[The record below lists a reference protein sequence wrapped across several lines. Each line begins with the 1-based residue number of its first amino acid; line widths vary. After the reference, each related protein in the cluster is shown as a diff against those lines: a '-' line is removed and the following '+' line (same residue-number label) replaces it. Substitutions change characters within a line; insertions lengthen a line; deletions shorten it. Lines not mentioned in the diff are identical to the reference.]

1 MVIIQGGSVEYRK
14 TKGRQGRSM
23 MSVLYKLV
31 SRRKGSVLIISTF
44 VIALV
49 SALVIGILQ
58 INMSEIR
65 LTQHRVYASQALALA
80 EAGLNAALAQIR
92 WDRNWTD
99 GFQDEILAGEE
110 KFGGGDYDVDV
121 NSDNL
126 TISAAVT
133 SWQGYTSTIE
143 AQITV
148 SDGNSPYIIRI
159 DNMKVNE

>member
-1 MVIIQGGSVEYRK
+1 
-14 TKGRQGRSM
+14 
-23 MSVLYKLV
+23 
-31 SRRKGSVLIISTF
+31 

-65 LTQHRVYASQALALA
+65 LTQHRVYASQTLALA

-110 KFGGGDYDVDV
+110 KAVEIMTWM
-121 NSDNL
+121 STA
-126 TISAAVT
+126 TI
-133 SWQGYTSTIE
+133 
-143 AQITV
+143 
-148 SDGNSPYIIRI
+148 
-159 DNMKVNE
+159 

>member
-1 MVIIQGGSVEYRK
+1 MIDLLHR
-14 TKGRQGRSM
+14 
-23 MSVLYKLV
+23 LV
-31 SRRKGSVLIISTF
+31 SRKKGSVLVMSVF

-65 LTQHRVYASQALALA
+65 LTQHRVYASQARALA
-80 EAGLNAALAQIR
+80 EAGLNAALAEIR
-92 WDRNWTD
+92 WDRTWTK
-99 GFQDEILAGEE
+99 GFQNKIMSGGE

>member
-1 MVIIQGGSVEYRK
+1 
-14 TKGRQGRSM
+14 M
-23 MSVLYKLV
+23 MDLLHRLV
-31 SRRKGSVLIISTF
+31 SRKKGSVLVMSVF

-65 LTQHRVYASQALALA
+65 LTQHRVYASQALGLA

-92 WDRNWTD
+92 WDPNWTD
-99 GFQDEILAGEE
+99 GFQDEILGGEE
-110 KFGGGDYDVDV
+110 RFGGGEYDVDV

-133 SWQGYTSTIE
+133 SWQGYTATIE

-148 SDGNSPYIIRI
+148 SGGSSPHVIRI
-159 DNMKVNE
+159 DNIKMNEYSE

>member
-1 MVIIQGGSVEYRK
+1 MKYRK
-14 TKGRQGRSM
+14 TDSRREKPM
-23 MSVLYKLV
+23 MELLHRLV
-31 SRRKGSVLIISTF
+31 SHRKGSVLVMSVF

-65 LTQHRVYASQALALA
+65 LTQHRVYASQARALA

-133 SWQGYTSTIE
+133 SWQGYTATIE

-159 DNMKVNE
+159 DNLKVNE

>member
-1 MVIIQGGSVEYRK
+1 MIQGESVEYQK
-14 TKGRQGRSM
+14 TESRQGRVIM
-23 MSVLYKLV
+23 GVLRKLV

-58 INMSEIR
+58 VNMSELR
-65 LTQHRVYASQALALA
+65 LTQHRVYASQARALA

-133 SWQGYTSTIE
+133 SWQGYTATIE

-159 DNMKVNE
+159 DNLKVNE

>member
-1 MVIIQGGSVEYRK
+1 MIDLLHR
-14 TKGRQGRSM
+14 
-23 MSVLYKLV
+23 LV
-31 SRRKGSVLIISTF
+31 SQKKGSVLVMSVF

-92 WDRNWTD
+92 WDRTWTA
-99 GFQDEILAGEE
+99 GFQDEILGGEE
-110 KFGGGDYDVDV
+110 RFGGGEYDVDV
-121 NSDNL
+121 NSNNL

-133 SWQGYTSTIE
+133 SWQGYTATIE

-159 DNMKVNE
+159 DNIKMNEYSP